1 MPRSALGAAR
11 MLRPKLIVIAGPNG
25 SGKTTFTNQVLRHD
39 WSEGCI
45 FINPDEIAKQVFGD
59 WNSPEAVMKAVVR
72 AQELREE
79 CLRERRSMLI
89 ETVFSAPDK
98 LDFIRRAKEADFFIR
113 FFFIG
118 TDGPHINAARVTR
131 RVMDGGH
138 DVPISKIISRYN
150 RSIANGAEAMTL
162 VDRAYGY
169 DNSVDDR
176 DPRKLFRTK
185 DGRLF
190 KTYVDLGDHEW
201 GQLMVEWLKETMSFY
216 PQDHP

>member
-1 MPRSALGAAR
+1 MTKKA
-11 MLRPKLIVIAGPNG
+11 LRPKLIVIAGPNG

-39 WSEGCI
+39 WSAGCI
-45 FINPDEIAKQVFGD
+45 FINPDEIARNEFGD
-59 WNSPEAVMKAVVR
+59 WNSPAAVLKAVVR

-79 CLRERRSMLI
+79 CLKGKRGMLV

-98 LDFIRRAKEADFFIR
+98 LNFIRRAKEADFFIR

-118 TDGPHINAARVTR
+118 TDGPHINAARVVR

-150 RSIANGAEAMTL
+150 RSIANAAVAMTM
-162 VDRAYGY
+162 VDRAYSY

-185 DGRLF
+185 DGRVF
-190 KTYVDLGDHEW
+190 KTYTDLRLHEW
-201 GQLMVEWLKETMSFY
+201 GQMMIEELVAFK
-216 PQDHP
+216 